1 MIGHE
6 RKILATLGIDVWIPR
21 GTVSAR
27 LGNTPIWRDQTARV
41 EPLHF
46 HDHVK
51 DVKPDSATENLQK
64 KITDIVEQV
73 VAIDTL
79 PPQAEKEHLPAA
91 SKDANAAEAVNPIV
105 EVEAF
110 SVQAYSLVHCTILIN
125 ATRLTEPQQ
134 QLWLNIQRSLSGQY
148 SLLEWPFPLPNFQDN
163 RGVGCYVQGFID
175 AIAYE
180 KSILSLGDIP
190 YLNHSKIIR
199 LASLQEMLDKPLLK
213 KRLWQF
219 MYKKM
224 E

>member
-51 DVKPDSATENLQK
+51 NVKPDSATENLQK
-64 KITDIVEQV
+64 KITDIVEQ

>member
-64 KITDIVEQV
+64 KITDIVEQ

-180 KSILSLGDIP
+180 KSVLSLGDIP
-190 YLNHSKIIR
+190 YLNHSKVIR

>member
-27 LGNTPIWRDQTARV
+27 LGNTPIWRDQTAKV

-51 DVKPDSATENLQK
+51 NVKPDSATENLQK
-64 KITDIVEQV
+64 KITDIVEQ

-190 YLNHSKIIR
+190 YLNHSKVIR

>member
-64 KITDIVEQV
+64 KITDIVEQ

-190 YLNHSKIIR
+190 YLNHSKVIR

>member
-1 MIGHE
+1 MINYH
-6 RKILATLGIDVWIPR
+6 
-21 GTVSAR
+21 
-27 LGNTPIWRDQTARV
+27 
-41 EPLHF
+41 
-46 HDHVK
+46 
-51 DVKPDSATENLQK
+51 
-64 KITDIVEQV
+64 
-73 VAIDTL
+73 
-79 PPQAEKEHLPAA
+79 PQAEKEHLSAA
-91 SKDANAAEAVNPIV
+91 SKDANAVEAVNPIV

-180 KSILSLGDIP
+180 KSLLSLGDIP
-190 YLNHSKIIR
+190 YLNHSKVIR

>member
-27 LGNTPIWRDQTARV
+27 LGNTSIWRDQTARV

-51 DVKPDSATENLQK
+51 TVKPDFATENLQK

-73 VAIDTL
+73 AVDKL
-79 PPQAEKEHLPAA
+79 PPQAEKEHLSAA
-91 SKDANAAEAVNPIV
+91 SKDANAVEAVNPIV

-180 KSILSLGDIP
+180 KLVLSLGDIP
-190 YLNHSKIIR
+190 YLNHSKVIS

>member
-73 VAIDTL
+73 AVDTL

-180 KSILSLGDIP
+180 KSVLSLGDIP
-190 YLNHSKIIR
+190 YLNHSKVIR

>member
-27 LGNTPIWRDQTARV
+27 LGNTPIWRDQTAKV

-51 DVKPDSATENLQK
+51 NVKPDSATENLQK
-64 KITDIVEQV
+64 KITDIVEQ

>member
-27 LGNTPIWRDQTARV
+27 LGNTPIWRDQTAKV

-51 DVKPDSATENLQK
+51 NVKPDSATENLQK

-73 VAIDTL
+73 AVDTL

-110 SVQAYSLVHCTILIN
+110 SVQAYSLVHCIILIN